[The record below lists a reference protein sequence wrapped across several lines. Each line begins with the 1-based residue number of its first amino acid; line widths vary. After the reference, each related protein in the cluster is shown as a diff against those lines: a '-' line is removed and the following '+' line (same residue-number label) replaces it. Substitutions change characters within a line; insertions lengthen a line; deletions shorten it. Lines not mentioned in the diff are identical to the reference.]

1 MKTALLYLLLTLN
14 LFADTSISGFSVLPR
29 QDNVLDGNI
38 AKYELYS
45 SMDGK
50 NWGAA
55 VASGVMSNDKTLKKI
70 NFPTINSNF
79 VKLKVLTEGN
89 GSNNTN
95 ISEINVIDKN
105 GNNLDRKDWKVSAD
119 SSTPAVGS
127 PFGGPLFAID
137 GNPNT
142 FWITD
147 WKIPAPLPH
156 EYVIDLGV
164 TPIAPPIDTT
174 LNVAPNFAIK
184 WDANPEPNIAKY
196 VISYGFSSGNY
207 TKHIDVVGKLRYEFV
222 NMDTKKTYLSLVAVN
237 TDGLISEPSDEL
249 VANVVIKN
257 FPSAPMPLAVES
269 PARFIDIL
277 MSVPSASFTSIGK
290 VPYPLVKGQ
299 RYKTNIVSEID
310 PAYPD
315 IKKYIH
321 VSMSI
326 DGGATFKVI
335 GKIAYPYV
343 KGQKYKSALINS
355 INE

>member
-1 MKTALLYLLLTLN
+1 
-14 LFADTSISGFSVLPR
+14 
-29 QDNVLDGNI
+29 
-38 AKYELYS
+38 
-45 SMDGK
+45 
-50 NWGAA
+50 
-55 VASGVMSNDKTLKKI
+55 
-70 NFPTINSNF
+70 
-79 VKLKVLTEGN
+79 
-89 GSNNTN
+89 
-95 ISEINVIDKN
+95 
-105 GNNLDRKDWKVSAD
+105 
-119 SSTPAVGS
+119 
-127 PFGGPLFAID
+127 
-137 GNPNT
+137 
-142 FWITD
+142 
-147 WKIPAPLPH
+147 
-156 EYVIDLGV
+156 
-164 TPIAPPIDTT
+164 
-174 LNVAPNFAIK
+174 
-184 WDANPEPNIAKY
+184 
-196 VISYGFSSGNY
+196 
-207 TKHIDVVGKLRYEFV
+207 
-222 NMDTKKTYLSLVAVN
+222 MDTKKTYLSLVAVN